1 MPLMMEEG
9 INVDDLFGE
18 PNSLELGLQ
27 AAPPSTK
34 GLAQCLDE
42 LRLLGCRQLVV
53 VLIFDRV

>member
-1 MPLMMEEG
+1 MMEEG

>member
-18 PNSLELGLQ
+18 SNSLELGLPT
-27 AAPPSTK
+27 APPSTK

-42 LRLLGCRQLVV
+42 SRLSGCRQ
-53 VLIFDRV
+53 